1 MSRKGKSVES
11 ENRCVLPRATGM
23 GNEEGLLFDKM
34 CFNGYYKCG
43 CLLNFL
49 FIVKLYMYTYI
60 YMR

>member
-34 CFNGYYKCG
+34 CFVLRC
-43 CLLNFL
+43 
-49 FIVKLYMYTYI
+49 TYSKI
-60 YMR
+60 RLVQWFRTL